1 MRCSHC
7 RIPAVASNQHID
19 MAPIYPQARQELPSS
34 AVYTVS
40 ELNHEVRSI
49 LEANYPLI
57 WIEGELSNLSRPAS
71 GHLYFSLKD
80 AHCQIRCAMFRL
92 YNRGLGFSV
101 ANGQQVLMRAR
112 VSLYPE
118 RGDFQL
124 IVEYMEEAGAGA
136 LRRAFEVLKQ
146 KLRAEGLF
154 DDARKQPLPTVPT
167 KLGIITSPT
176 GAAIRDILTVVKRR
190 FPALP
195 VLIYPVPV
203 QGVGAADEIAR
214 MLQIANA
221 HAACDVLILARGG
234 GSLEDLAA
242 FNTEVVARAI
252 DASQIPVV
260 AGIGHEIDVTIADF
274 VADQRA
280 PTPSAAAE
288 LVTPEQAQLQ
298 QYLTKLRWRLVVRT
312 RARLQAERQKL
323 IWVQRR
329 LVHPRR
335 QLHDRIQ
342 RNDALYLRLRRII
355 SSTLMTRATHLAA
368 LAGRLERVNPAVSLR
383 VHRARRAQLRQR
395 LLNAAGQ
402 DFERRRLKLSALR
415 RQLDALSPHQT
426 LQRGYAIV
434 THLPSGAIL
443 RSAAAVENGD
453 RIQAKLAR
461 GELLCTV
468 DQVSTP

>member
-1 MRCSHC
+1 MG
-7 RIPAVASNQHID
+7 
-19 MAPIYPQARQELPSS
+19 PIHPQTRQELISS

-80 AHCQIRCAMFRL
+80 AHCQVRCAMFRV
-92 YNRGLGFSV
+92 YNRGLGFPV
-101 ANGQQVLMRAR
+101 GNGQQVLMRAR

-124 IVEYMEEAGAGA
+124 IVEYLEEAGAGA

-154 DDARKQPLPTVPT
+154 DAARKQRLPAVPT
-167 KLGIITSPT
+167 KLGVITSPT

-190 FPALP
+190 FPGLP

-203 QGVGAADEIAR
+203 QGTGAANEIAR
-214 MLQIANA
+214 MLRVANA

-242 FNTEVVARAI
+242 FNEEVVARAI

-260 AGIGHEIDVTIADF
+260 AGIGHEIDFTIADF

-288 LVTPEQAQLQ
+288 LVTPDQAQLQ
-298 QYLTKLRWRLVVRT
+298 QHLAKLRWRLAMRT

-323 IWVQRR
+323 TWMQRR

-342 RNDALYLRLRRII
+342 RNDELYLRLQRTI
-355 SSTLMTRATHLAA
+355 SSVLMARGTHLAA
-368 LAGRLERVNPAVSLR
+368 LAGRLERLNPAVSLR
-383 VHRARRAQLRQR
+383 VHQARRDQLRHR
-395 LLNAAGQ
+395 LLNAVGQ
-402 DFERRRLKLSALR
+402 DLERRRLKLSALR

-434 THLPSGAIL
+434 THFPSGAIL
-443 RSAAAVENGD
+443 RSATTVAGGD
-453 RIQAKLAR
+453 RIQAKLAQ

-468 DQVSTP
+468 DHVNTP